1 MSGRRA
7 ASASAPSGSPGGATR
22 LSRSGTGRRAARR
35 RRGDVRVAG
44 GRNRVRQ
51 SRTVVTGT
59 AVSRAT
65 VSLWS
70 SSASSR
76 RRAYRAGFSSTS
88 NRSGGRTGCR
98 RGASSP
104 DGRGRRRRR
113 TRAGGGSAETSA
125 HGGEVLHDS
134 GGEGRVHAPRRGDEL
149 LGRAARGDRLGGEG
163 GRAMRTLGVRDSL
176 LQRRHRVFALH
187 RGRDGFVELADG
199 GDVRH
204 DGRVGASARVVVESP
219 ERYIWTTVDAEGAL
233 PLVNDLI
240 DNGRDEQKS
249 TFLEFI
255 GRPRETSDRPI
266 KFQSD
271 CLPVA
276 LENSESHPHTTSKPC
291 STRNDHGS
299 SQRACGGARSARSL
313 AQPPFRSRRGSPPR
327 LALSRRSPCR
337 LLRATTR
344 RS

>member
-1 MSGRRA
+1 MRR
-7 ASASAPSGSPGGATR
+7 
-22 LSRSGTGRRAARR
+22 
-35 RRGDVRVAG
+35 
-44 GRNRVRQ
+44 

-70 SSASSR
+70 SSASWR
-76 RRAYRAGFSSTS
+76 RRARRGVFVDVESI
-88 NRSGGRTGCR
+88 GGRTGCR

-125 HGGEVLHDS
+125 HGGEVLHDG
-134 GGEGRVHAPRRGDEL
+134 GGEGRVHAPRRGDER

-233 PLVNDLI
+233 PLNNADEI

-249 TFLEFI
+249 TVLEFI

-266 KFQSD
+266 TFQSD

-299 SQRACGGARSARSL
+299 SQRACRRRARSARSL